1 MGVGRVNSLPSSLL
15 KGVFR
20 VILKLYNTSDSNNT
34 IGKTL
39 TDEETFDITFKDTF
53 NIINPVIVLKSN
65 TPILKN
71 YAQIPEFGRYYFIT
85 SIQIEPNKIYEL
97 FLECDVLE
105 TYKEDIL
112 ASKGLVTRAG
122 EGNKF
127 YDGGLNSEVRKE
139 VEIHESILE
148 SDFGNSIILVTIK

>member
-1 MGVGRVNSLPSSLL
+1 
-15 KGVFR
+15 
-20 VILKLYNTSDSNNT
+20 VILKLFNTTDSNNT

-39 TDEETFDITFKDTF
+39 TDEQTFNITFKDTF
-53 NIINPVIVLKSN
+53 DIINPIVILKSD

-85 SIQIEPNKIYEL
+85 SIQIQPNNIYKL
-97 FLECDVLE
+97 FLECDMLE
-105 TYKEDIL
+105 TYKDDIL

-122 EGNKF
+122 EGNQF

-139 VEIHESILE
+139 ITLYYSELEIPYNEQIV
-148 SDFGNSIILVTIK
+148 LVTVK

>member
-1 MGVGRVNSLPSSLL
+1 M
-15 KGVFR
+15 
-20 VILKLYNTSDSNNT
+20 ILKLYNTGDSNNT

-39 TDEETFDITFKDTF
+39 TDEQTFDITFKDTF
-53 NIINPVIVLKSN
+53 DILNPVVLLKSS

-71 YAQIPEFGRYYFIT
+71 YAYIPEFGRYYFIT
-85 SIQIEPNKIYEL
+85 SIQIQPNKIYKL

-105 TYKEDIL
+105 SFKNDIL

-122 EGNKF
+122 EGNLF

-139 VEIHESILE
+139 VDVYESELE
-148 SDFGNSIILVTIK
+148 LELKEEIILVTIR

>member
-1 MGVGRVNSLPSSLL
+1 
-15 KGVFR
+15 

-39 TDEETFDITFKDTF
+39 VDEETFNITFKGTF
-53 NIINPVIVLKSN
+53 DIMNPVVILKSII
-65 TPILKN
+65 PIIKN
-71 YAQIPEFGRYYFIT
+71 YAYIPEFSRYYFIT
-85 SIQIEPNKIYEL
+85 SIQIQPNNIYEL

-139 VEIHESILE
+139 VEIHESVLE
-148 SDFGNSIILVTIK
+148 TDYGNSIILVTIK

>member
-1 MGVGRVNSLPSSLL
+1 M
-15 KGVFR
+15 
-20 VILKLYNTSDSNNT
+20 ILKLFNTTDSNNT

-39 TDEETFDITFKDTF
+39 TDEQTFNITFKDTF
-53 NIINPVIVLKSN
+53 DIINPIVILKSD

-85 SIQIEPNKIYEL
+85 SIQIQPNNIYKL
-97 FLECDVLE
+97 FLECDMLE
-105 TYKEDIL
+105 TYKDDIL

-122 EGNKF
+122 EGNQF

-139 VEIHESILE
+139 ITLYYSELEIPYDEQIV
-148 SDFGNSIILVTIK
+148 LVTVK

>member
-1 MGVGRVNSLPSSLL
+1 M
-15 KGVFR
+15 
-20 VILKLYNTSDSNNT
+20 ILKLYNTSDSNNT

-39 TDEETFDITFKDTF
+39 TDEETFNITFKGEFD
-53 NIINPVIVLKSN
+53 IINPIILLKSD

-71 YAQIPEFGRYYFIT
+71 YAYIPEFNRYYFII
-85 SIQIEPNKIYEL
+85 SIQIQPNKVYEL

-112 ASKGLVTRAG
+112 ASKGLVTRCT

-127 YDGGLNSEVRKE
+127 FDSGYNSEVRKQ
-139 VEIHESILE
+139 IHVYHSETTPE
-148 SDFGNSIILVTIK
+148 YKNEIILVTIK

>member
-1 MGVGRVNSLPSSLL
+1 M
-15 KGVFR
+15 
-20 VILKLYNTSDSNNT
+20 ILKLYNTSDSNNT

-39 TDEETFDITFKDTF
+39 VDEETYDITFKGTF
-53 NIINPVIVLKSN
+53 DIMNPIVILKSDV
-65 TPILKN
+65 PILKN

-85 SIQIEPNKIYEL
+85 SIQILPNKIYEL

-112 ASKGLVTRAG
+112 ASTGLVTRAE
-122 EGNKF
+122 EGNQF

-139 VEIHESILE
+139 IILYYSELEIPYDEQIV
-148 SDFGNSIILVTIK
+148 LVTIK

>member
-1 MGVGRVNSLPSSLL
+1 M
-15 KGVFR
+15 
-20 VILKLYNTSDSNNT
+20 ILKLYNTSDSNNT

-39 TDEETFDITFKDTF
+39 ADEQTFDITFKDTF
-53 NIINPVIVLKSN
+53 DILTPVILLKSS

-71 YAQIPEFGRYYFIT
+71 YAYLPELERYYFIT
-85 SIQIEPNKIYEL
+85 SIQIQPNKIYKL

-105 TYKEDIL
+105 SFKADIL

-122 EGNKF
+122 EGNQF

-139 VEIHESILE
+139 VDRWELVGDVQLDE
-148 SDFGNSIILVTIK
+148 SIILITII

>member
-1 MGVGRVNSLPSSLL
+1 
-15 KGVFR
+15 

-39 TDEETFDITFKDTF
+39 TDEETFDITFKGEFD
-53 NIINPVIVLKSN
+53 IINPIILLKSD

-71 YAQIPEFGRYYFIT
+71 YAYIPEFNRYYFII
-85 SIQIEPNKIYEL
+85 SIQIQSNKVYEL

-112 ASKGLVTRAG
+112 ASKGLVTRCT

-127 YDGGLNSEVRKE
+127 FDSGYNSEVRKQ
-139 VEIHESILE
+139 IHVYH
-148 SDFGNSIILVTIK
+148 SDITPDYKNEIILVTIK

>member
-1 MGVGRVNSLPSSLL
+1 M
-15 KGVFR
+15 
-20 VILKLYNTSDSNNT
+20 ILKLFNTTDSNNT

-39 TDEETFDITFKDTF
+39 TDEETFNITFKDTF
-53 NIINPVIVLKSN
+53 DIISPIVILKSD

-85 SIQIEPNKIYEL
+85 SIQIQPNNIYKL
-97 FLECDVLE
+97 FLECDMLE
-105 TYKEDIL
+105 TYKDDIL

-122 EGNKF
+122 EGNRF

-139 VEIHESILE
+139 ITLYYSEIEIPYGE
-148 SDFGNSIILVTIK
+148 QIVLVTVK